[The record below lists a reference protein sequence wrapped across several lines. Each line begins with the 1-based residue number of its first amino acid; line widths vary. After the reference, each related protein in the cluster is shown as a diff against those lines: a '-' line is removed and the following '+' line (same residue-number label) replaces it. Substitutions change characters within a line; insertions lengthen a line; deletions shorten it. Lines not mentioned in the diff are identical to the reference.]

1 MGSQQQ
7 CFAAIRASASRVC
20 FARYRG
26 IPNDRSGV
34 LSAAGVADFGAG
46 RSRGCVRDGRTFVR
60 ADAAGRLVRHDQS
73 RPGENRSVH
82 RVDHEFQSSSRPAH
96 SDVAAIG
103 PFDQGSPLC
112 NQISHRPPFGRLS
125 EKVDIQSDS
134 PLCKR
139 AHHHSTRRPWFEISR
154 YID

>member
-1 MGSQQQ
+1 MTDRGVYLLLGLLILALAGAEVVYAMVGPFSEPTQQDDQFGTINPVRGKIVQ
-7 CFAAIRASASRVC
+7 CS
-20 FARYRG
+20 
-26 IPNDRSGV
+26 
-34 LSAAGVADFGAG
+34 
-46 RSRGCVRDGRTFVR
+46 
-60 ADAAGRLVRHDQS
+60 
-73 RPGENRSVH
+73 